1 VDQPPGDQ
9 PAPELPT
16 TDYRLPSADYHAIT
30 TRAQLEELA
39 EALRAQPIISV
50 DTETTGLRREAAL
63 CGISL
68 AWEPGHAVYVPVRS
82 PDPGAHLDEAAVL
95 SILRPV
101 LEDPEVS
108 KCGHNIKFDAQVL
121 LRAGVRLRGIVFD
134 SLLASILSDRAQSA
148 HKLDHLA
155 LTLLNYPMIPI
166 TDLIGE
172 GPEQR
177 TMDTVPLEQIVPY
190 AAEDADIAL
199 RLYHHLSPRLES
211 MGLTALLREIEAP
224 LTSVLAE
231 MEAHGILCDP
241 DVLLRLGEELGARVE
256 ELRKQVHEICGCE
269 FHLDSTHQLADVLF
283 DRLGLAPGR
292 KTKTGRSTDIQVLEK
307 LAAQEDRND
316 PRTSIPRLIIEYR
329 HLRKLISTYL
339 GNLRGSINPE
349 TKRIHTTFR
358 QLDTA
363 TGRLVSDAPNMQN
376 IPTRT
381 EVGRQIRKAFLAPPG
396 HRLICADY
404 SQIELRLLAH
414 LSEDAALLEAFIQ
427 DLDIHTAVAS
437 QVFGV
442 SPEEVTREQRN
453 RAKTINFGIIYGVTP
468 FGLARRIEGLD
479 VDGAARLIADYRQRY
494 AGIDRFLQRCVQ
506 QALEYGYV
514 CTMMGRRR
522 AIPEIQSPNG
532 NTRSLGERL
541 AINTVVQGSAADLIK
556 AAMVKVQQRIDG
568 ERLPLKLLL
577 QIHDELVF
585 EAPADAAP
593 EAAALI
599 CEEMERAMALRVP
612 LKAEAGIGADWMS
625 AK

>member
-1 VDQPPGDQ
+1 
-9 PAPELPT
+9 
-16 TDYRLPSADYHAIT
+16 
-30 TRAQLEELA
+30 
-39 EALRAQPIISV
+39 
-50 DTETTGLRREAAL
+50 
-63 CGISL
+63 
-68 AWEPGHAVYVPVRS
+68 
-82 PDPGAHLDEAAVL
+82 
-95 SILRPV
+95 
-101 LEDPEVS
+101 
-108 KCGHNIKFDAQVL
+108 
-121 LRAGVRLRGIVFD
+121 
-134 SLLASILSDRAQSA
+134 
-148 HKLDHLA
+148 
-155 LTLLNYPMIPI
+155 
-166 TDLIGE
+166 
-172 GPEQR
+172 
-177 TMDTVPLEQIVPY
+177 
-190 AAEDADIAL
+190 
-199 RLYHHLSPRLES
+199 
-211 MGLTALLREIEAP
+211 
-224 LTSVLAE
+224 
-231 MEAHGILCDP
+231 
-241 DVLLRLGEELGARVE
+241 
-256 ELRKQVHEICGCE
+256 
-269 FHLDSTHQLADVLF
+269 
-283 DRLGLAPGR
+283 
-292 KTKTGRSTDIQVLEK
+292 
-307 LAAQEDRND
+307 
-316 PRTSIPRLIIEYR
+316 LIIEYR

-339 GNLRGSINPE
+339 GNLRGSIHPE

-396 HRLICADY
+396 HQLICADY

-414 LSEDAALLEAFIQ
+414 LSEDAALLEAFAS

-442 SPEEVTREQRN
+442 PPEEVTREQRS

-522 AIPEIQSPNG
+522 AILEIQSPNG

-556 AAMVKVQQRIDG
+556 AAMVKVQQRIDR

-585 EAPADAAP
+585 EAPAESAP

-599 CEEMERAMALRVP
+599 CEEMERAMTLRVP